1 MLHSAPYVG
10 LGFLFFLNH
19 TDHQSLKAKTFD
31 QAELSHMQ
39 GVLFPGNI
47 LQTVQ

>member
-10 LGFLFFLNH
+10 LGFFLKKKNH
-19 TDHQSLKAKTFD
+19 TDQSLKAKTFD